1 MYVIRHYH
9 IIVYVI
15 TAMVKMVKRVF
26 YKFSRLYYF
35 KHATTK
41 ASVEQTVDCLQLQSF

>member
-15 TAMVKMVKRVF
+15 TPMVKMVKRVF

-41 ASVEQTVDCLQLQSF
+41 ASVKQTVDSLQLQSF